1 MFCLTF
7 SSGSKEHH
15 GGDSNE
21 NHMENHSG
29 KRGHCPVVPS
39 GNNVT
44 LDSCN
49 TTCPGGKCCN
59 VTCGMKCVNPIYIT
73 KKPKCYLLLVNDNNA
88 LQCCLWVYGWIKGLL
103 IL

>member
-1 MFCLTF
+1 TKA
-7 SSGSKEHH
+7 SSLLITCFIIVTCYFTWMTSC
-15 GGDSNE
+15 
-21 NHMENHSG
+21 G